1 MTTSSSRRIR
11 FQSGHTTIKNG
22 KAIAAG
28 LAFRP
33 LAGTV
38 KDTLA
43 WWATVSEERRAKLRF
58 IITPEIEAKALADWK
73 ARVEVR
79 AVNRA
84 GSGDRGAD
92 LRFEVTN
99 CVLLPR
105 LLLDGLVAMTEGEWA
120 SCEKRVHGNRDRLGG
135 SDVRA

>member
-43 WWATVSEERRAKLRF
+43 WWATVSEERRAKPRF
-58 IITPEIEAKALADWK
+58 IINT
-73 ARVEVR
+73 
-79 AVNRA
+79 
-84 GSGDRGAD
+84 
-92 LRFEVTN
+92 
-99 CVLLPR
+99 
-105 LLLDGLVAMTEGEWA
+105 
-120 SCEKRVHGNRDRLGG
+120 GNRSKSAFGLESERLGTGLHDG
-135 SDVRA
+135 SPCAPGPFGHGGLSCGGCGPRDCFLGCFSMASSQ